1 MAATRTKP
9 KRILFVDDEPAFL
22 ETLATVIEET
32 SPDLWEPY
40 FAESAGKALSL
51 LQDQPVDLVVLDVE
65 MPVIDG
71 LQFLSLVHRKHP
83 NLTKVVL
90 TGYAT
95 DQHRAACLSGGAEL
109 FLEKP
114 RTAEDLGSILATLHE
129 LARWQP
135 EEGFRGVLRRV
146 GLQDIIQMECLSRHS
161 VVLYISTEPA
171 HGEVFI
177 REGKIIHAQVGD
189 LVGEAAFNQLLAL
202 KGGEFDLRAYEEP
215 GQESIEGQWEF
226 LLMEAAR
233 QLDEQSQSP
242 TAEQELSAA
251 GEVTLDSVPDLF
263 TATTKPA
270 GGTASPGAK
279 GIVVPADELVEGLP
293 TGPTEDERPNQ
304 VDEIVV
310 CSPQGDVIYEWQSV
324 DTEKRIGFLEFLSQK
339 SQQIGSVL
347 NFGRFDRLEILTTK
361 SKIVAQIQPDC
372 GVLIRTSKQ
381 EENDDRTS
389 RLRMAS

>member
-1 MAATRTKP
+1 MAAASTKP

-22 ETLATVIEET
+22 ETLATVIEQT
-32 SPDLWEPY
+32 SAGMWEPF
-40 FAESAGKALSL
+40 FAESAGAALSL
-51 LQDQPVDLVVLDVE
+51 LQDQPVDLVVLDVQ

-114 RTAEDLGSILATLHE
+114 RTADDLRSILATLHE

-135 EEGFRGVLRRV
+135 EDGFRGVLRRV

-161 VVLYISTEPA
+161 VVLHVSTESA
-171 HGEVFI
+171 HGEIFI
-177 REGKIIHAQVGD
+177 REGSIIHAQTGD
-189 LVGEAAFNQLLAL
+189 LIGEAAFNQLLAL
-202 KGGEFDLRAYEEP
+202 KGGEFDLRAYQEP

-233 QLDEQSQSP
+233 QLDEETDVADVAP
-242 TAEQELSAA
+242 EETG
-251 GEVTLDSVPDLF
+251 GEEDSLDSLPNMFAAPSPSVESPVQP
-263 TATTKPA
+263 ATKTVEVNTVQSIASSPA
-270 GGTASPGAK
+270 SRLR
-279 GIVVPADELVEGLP
+279 E
-293 TGPTEDERPNQ
+293 ERRNQ

-310 CSPQGDVIYEWQSV
+310 CSPEGDVIYEWQSV
-324 DTEKRIGFLEFLSQK
+324 DTEKRIGFLEFLSKK
-339 SQQIGSVL
+339 SQQMGSGL
-347 NFGRFDRLEILTTK
+347 NFGKFDRLEVLTVK
-361 SKIVAQIQPDC
+361 SKIVAQLQPDC
-372 GVLIRTSKQ
+372 GVLIRTSRQ
-381 EENDDRTS
+381 EASDDGLPG
-389 RLRMAS
+389 LRMAS